1 MFAYTF
7 VKITD
12 FNFYQENPTYKLVK
26 LNLGIV
32 KENKLHLFNNT
43 FVIYYKLGFGAVT
56 SIVLVFPT
64 RKIQVSKRESKKV
77 QEIPN

>member
-1 MFAYTF
+1 M
-7 VKITD
+7 
-12 FNFYQENPTYKLVK
+12 K

-32 KENKLHLFNNT
+32 KENKLHLFNIGT
-43 FVIYYKLGFGAVT
+43 FVIYYKLSFGAVT

-64 RKIQVSKRESKKV
+64 RKIQESKRKSKKV